1 MSSLSSFGDEWQG
14 DAFGWNKAL
23 FLEMALTFQ
32 SNWGPF
38 NAQILKRL
46 KYSHFLSPHFDVPS
60 KNQSEEG
67 KLVFD

>member
-1 MSSLSSFGDEWQG
+1 MNGRGRLS
-14 DAFGWNKAL
+14 GWNGAL

-38 NAQILKRL
+38 SARILKCM
-46 KYSHFLSPHFDVPS
+46 KYSHFLSPHFDVLS